1 MESALFRK
9 ARQYVEA
16 NHDTWYILSAKHHLL
31 EPDGGQIE
39 PYEET
44 LRGAPVARKREW
56 AATVR
61 DQLREEG
68 VLTGRNRLVFHA
80 GQDYYDELQPLLAET
95 EVETSVPTAG
105 LRFGETLAWY
115 NERL

>member
-31 EPDGGQIE
+31 APAVGKIE

-44 LRGAPVARKREW
+44 LRSAPVAR
-56 AATVR
+56 
-61 DQLREEG
+61 
-68 VLTGRNRLVFHA
+68 
-80 GQDYYDELQPLLAET
+80 
-95 EVETSVPTAG
+95 
-105 LRFGETLAWY
+105 
-115 NERL
+115 ERVGCNGA